1 MALPGSGEHTF
12 RIAHALHLIEVVKHW
27 NVTGEQLLSGST
39 LTLES
44 LSDPRA
50 RIPVATM
57 AALLERARRLTAEP
71 ALGVHIGLHTRA
83 TLYGS
88 LGFAVVTASTIRE
101 AIEASLRY
109 GPIVTTALSMR
120 FRVEKGIA
128 TLIVD
133 EHANF
138 GDARDIVLLASLV
151 GLWQISARLTGRD
164 LVTSVAEFALPEP
177 EYAARLKGLTGLPM
191 VFDRPS
197 TQLRF
202 DSRSLDFP
210 YCMPDPLAHR
220 LAGEQCQAELDVL
233 TLSSGLAA
241 RVRGLIVRSEGGCRG
256 LDEVATALNRSGRTL
271 KRQLGG
277 LGVSFSVLRDEAL
290 REKALLLLRSP
301 RLSLA
306 EISASLG
313 YSNVTNFERAFLRW
327 TSMTPAASRRA
338 ADMVEAPPTA
348 ARDVTRAPV
357 PSPPPARVE
366 PGRRASPDDRRS
378 RTARLAADPSRVRT
392 P

>member
-1 MALPGSGEHTF
+1 
-12 RIAHALHLIEVVKHW
+12 
-27 NVTGEQLLSGST
+27 
-39 LTLES
+39 
-44 LSDPRA
+44 
-50 RIPVATM
+50 
-57 AALLERARRLTAEP
+57 
-71 ALGVHIGLHTRA
+71 
-83 TLYGS
+83 
-88 LGFAVVTASTIRE
+88 VVTASTVRE

-120 FRVEKGIA
+120 FKVEKGIA

-138 GDARDIVLLASLV
+138 GAARDIVLLASLV

-164 LVTSVAEFALPEP
+164 LVTSVAEFALAEP
-177 EYAARLKGLTGLPM
+177 EYAARLKGLTALPM
-191 VFDRPS
+191 VFNRPS

-202 DSRSLDFP
+202 DSRSLDLP

-220 LAGEQCQAELDVL
+220 LAAEQCQTELDVL
-233 TLSSGLAA
+233 TLNSGLTT
-241 RVRGLIVRSEGGCRG
+241 RVRGLIVRPEGGCRG

-277 LGVSFSVLRDEAL
+277 LGFSFSVLRDEAL

-306 EISASLG
+306 EIAASLG

-338 ADMVEAPPTA
+338 AGMVEASPPA
-348 ARDVTRAPV
+348 APGAEGDPA
-357 PSPPPARVE
+357 PSPPQARLE
-366 PGRRASPDDRRS
+366 PGRRASPADPRS
-378 RTARLAADPSRVRT
+378 RAARLPADPNRART

>member
-27 NVTGEQLLSGST
+27 NVTGEQLVSGSG
-39 LTLES
+39 LTRES
-44 LSDPRA
+44 LTDPRA
-50 RIPVATM
+50 HIHVGTM
-57 AALLERARRLTAEP
+57 VALLERARRLTSEP

-83 TLYGS
+83 TQYGS
-88 LGFAVVTASTIRE
+88 LGFAVVTASTVRE

-109 GPIVTTALSMR
+109 GSIVTTALSMR
-120 FRVEKGIA
+120 LRVEKGIA

-138 GDARDIVLLASLV
+138 GPARDIVLLASVV
-151 GLWQISARLTGRD
+151 GLWQISARLTRRD

-177 EYAARLKGLTGLPM
+177 EYAGRLKELTALPM
-191 VFDRPS
+191 VFDRPLN
-197 TQLRF
+197 QLRF
-202 DSRSLDFP
+202 DSRSLDLP

-220 LAGEQCQAELDVL
+220 LAAEQCQAELDVL
-233 TLSSGLAA
+233 TLNSGLTA
-241 RVRGLIVRSEGGCRG
+241 RVRGLIVRPEGGCRG
-256 LDEVATALNRSGRTL
+256 LDEVAAALNRSGRTL

-277 LGVSFSVLRDEAL
+277 LGISFSVLRDEAL

-327 TSMTPAASRRA
+327 TSITPAASRRA
-338 ADMVEAPPTA
+338 AGTVEAPPPA
-348 ARDVTRAPV
+348 APSLTRAPA

-378 RTARLAADPSRVRT
+378 RTARLAADPNRVRT

>member
-1 MALPGSGEHTF
+1 MALPGSGEHSF
-12 RIAHALHLIEVVKHW
+12 RIAHALHLIEVVNHW
-27 NVTGEQLLSGST
+27 NVTGEQLLSGSG
-39 LTLES
+39 LTRES
-44 LSDPRA
+44 LADARA
-50 RIPVATM
+50 RVPVGTM
-57 AALLERARRLTAEP
+57 AALLERARRLTSEP
-71 ALGVHIGLHTRA
+71 ALGVHIGLQTRA
-83 TLYGS
+83 TQYGT
-88 LGFAVVTASTIRE
+88 LGFAVVTASTVRE

-109 GPIVTTALSMR
+109 GAIVTTALSMR
-120 FRVEKGIA
+120 LRVEKRIA

-138 GDARDIVLLASLV
+138 GAARDIVLLASVV

-177 EYAARLKGLTGLPM
+177 EYADKIKGLTRLPM
-191 VFDRPS
+191 VFNRPS

-202 DSRSLDFP
+202 DARSLDLP

-220 LAGEQCQAELDVL
+220 LAGEQCQSELDVL
-233 TLSSGLAA
+233 ALNVGLTT
-241 RVRGLIVRSEGGCRG
+241 RVRGLIVRPEGGCRG
-256 LDEVATALNRSGRTL
+256 LDEVATTLNRSGRTL

-306 EISASLG
+306 EIAVSLG

-338 ADMVEAPPTA
+338 AGMVEASLLEAPDATA
-348 ARDVTRAPV
+348 APA
-357 PSPPPARVE
+357 PSPPQARVE

-378 RTARLAADPSRVRT
+378 PPARLAADPSRART